1 MLLRRFDERNRSTS
15 LRLEKVGKENAR
27 NAREVETDDSVLSV
41 RNVII
46 PVIAWKWKYVEVET

>member
-15 LRLEKVGKENAR
+15 LRLEKVRKENAR
-27 NAREVETDDSVLSV
+27 NTREVETNDSVFSV

-46 PVIAWKWKYVEVET
+46 PVIGWKWKYVEVKA